1 MTTPLPPEWDWWLEA
16 GGRLLAAP
24 PLRRNEQSTR
34 GPNDP
39 KFALGDFLLG
49 VPAELVDRLAEALQ
63 TSPGQFRTYRDVAD
77 KLRPDRRVA
86 ASWTVHRD
94 LRELPELL
102 QDGLTV
108 RAAAA
113 LMGKQPIDSK
123 PDRSLSLEERAA
135 KVRAGLADPDVY
147 ALIDNELAQGRTER
161 QLRQRARQV
170 HSEHTHRG
178 RELEAELRELRAAK
192 SPFEATVKAEL
203 EVNKAMQLVEAIS
216 QSLDDLPQPDRL
228 LDSLTELNTIVAA
241 VLLAQRGGDET
252 DPPIVI
258 EGEVWQT
265 RPVRAALASSNQ
277 RDLPREGRTVT
288 DMID

>member
-1 MTTPLPPEWDWWLEA
+1 MTTPLPPEWDSWLEEGA
-16 GGRLLAAP
+16 RLLAAP

-34 GPNDP
+34 GPHDP

-49 VPAELVDRLAEALQ
+49 VPVELVDNLSDALHVG
-63 TSPGQFRTYRDVAD
+63 PGQFRTYRDVAT
-77 KLRPDRRVA
+77 KLPPKRRVA

-94 LRELPELL
+94 LRDRPELL
-102 QDGLTV
+102 QAGLKV

-123 PDRSLSLEERAA
+123 PDRRLSLEERAA
-135 KVRAGLADPDVY
+135 KVRAGLSDPDVY
-147 ALIDNELAQGRTER
+147 ALIDNELAHSRTAR

-203 EVNKAMQLVEAIS
+203 DVNKAMQLVEAIG
-216 QSLDDLPQPDRL
+216 QTLDDLPQPDRL
-228 LDSLTELNTIVAA
+228 LDALTELNTVIATFM
-241 VLLAQRGGDET
+241 LTQRAGD
-252 DPPIVI
+252 DPDAPIII
-258 EGEVWQT
+258 EGEMWQA
-265 RPVRAALASSNQ
+265 RSARAALASSNQ
-277 RDLPREGRTVT
+277 RDLSREGRTVI
-288 DMID
+288 DMVD

>member
-1 MTTPLPPEWDWWLEA
+1 MTTPLPPEWDSWLEEGA
-16 GGRLLAAP
+16 RLLAAP
-24 PLRRNEQSTR
+24 PLRRSEQSTR
-34 GPNDP
+34 GPHDP

-49 VPAELVDRLAEALQ
+49 VPAELVDSLADALH
-63 TSPGQFRTYRDVAD
+63 TSPGQFRTYREVAD
-77 KLRPDRRVA
+77 KLRPERRVA

-94 LRELPELL
+94 LRERPELL

-123 PDRSLSLEERAA
+123 PDRRLPLEERAA

-147 ALIDNELAQGRTER
+147 ALIDNELAQSRTER

-170 HSEHTHRG
+170 HSEHTQRG
-178 RELEAELRELRAAK
+178 RELEAELRDLRAAK

-203 EVNKAMQLVEAIS
+203 DVNKAMQLVEAIG

-228 LDSLTELNTIVAA
+228 LDALTELNTVIAT
-241 VLLAQRGGDET
+241 VLLAKQVGDET
-252 DPPIVI
+252 EAPIII
-258 EGEVWQT
+258 EGEVWQA
-265 RPVRAALASSNQ
+265 RSARAALASSNQ
-277 RDLPREGRTVT
+277 RDLSREGRTVI
-288 DMID
+288 DMVD